1 MTDYLGQRKTLNFNY
16 DTNMK
21 IDVYAGLDSEGDHLA
36 TFTVNGIDEIAASDL
51 LKKDNVTRPRVSL
64 QFELT
69 RTGLLQLNKV
79 DAKVEESY
87 WQEIPP
93 VQNKTKKSK
102 NATKES
108 NDTANNST
116 EETPVEPPK
125 PERVQKK
132 RSIPY
137 NLNRIERVQ
146 YGAATL
152 TKEQI

>member
-1 MTDYLGQRKTLNFNY
+1 
-16 DTNMK
+16 MK